1 MKKTGMLIFSALL
14 LLSINLNLHQIASAE
29 TFIEKGEINGVS
41 YATGGVGIEERQAME
56 KMAGDFNVKVVLA
69 GESGSYLS
77 GLMVYI
83 EDMTGKMVF
92 ECVTK
97 GPWLYVDLPPGT
109 YRVTSS
115 YNHNSKMQ
123 QVKVGEG
130 LRKVIFQWNT

>member
-1 MKKTGMLIFSALL
+1 MKKTGILICSALL
-14 LLSINLNLHQIASAE
+14 LLFINLNLHQIASAE
-29 TFIEKGEINGVS
+29 MFVEKGEVNGVS

-56 KMAGDFNVKVVLA
+56 KMAGDFNLKVVLA

-83 EDMTGKMVF
+83 EDMNGKMVF

-97 GPWLYVDLPPGT
+97 GPWLYVELPQGT

-115 YNHNSKMQ
+115 YNHKSKSQ
-123 QVKVGEG
+123 QVDVGEG
-130 LRKVIFQWNT
+130 LKKVILQWNT